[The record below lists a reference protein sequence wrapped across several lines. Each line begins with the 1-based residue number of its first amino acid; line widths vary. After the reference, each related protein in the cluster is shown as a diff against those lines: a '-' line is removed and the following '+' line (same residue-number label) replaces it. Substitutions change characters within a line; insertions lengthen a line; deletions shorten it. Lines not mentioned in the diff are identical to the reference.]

1 MFSSYQYWN
10 QTKIIQSLEKLIL
23 HKQGE
28 QLENLDWPHL
38 EVLKAACR
46 IDTSSIK
53 DEFLKDQAHEWIRI
67 FTNLKQYIFISLTI
81 PEFSETAIEI
91 LETFTWRFKEVQD
104 ACLDG
109 SLTIMIKTLGLIY
122 QPDIDFECK
131 ENIKHYL
138 ENLYFNADE
147 NQKQKDFVYNSI
159 KNFAEMNQK
168 AYHGSNLIDLMN
180 AIVQDRRGEIFP
192 QEAPSPGR

>member
-46 IDTSSIK
+46 IDTSSAK

-67 FTNLKQYIFISLTI
+67 FTNLK
-81 PEFSETAIEI
+81 
-91 LETFTWRFKEVQD
+91 
-104 ACLDG
+104 
-109 SLTIMIKTLGLIY
+109 
-122 QPDIDFECK
+122 
-131 ENIKHYL
+131 
-138 ENLYFNADE
+138 
-147 NQKQKDFVYNSI
+147 
-159 KNFAEMNQK
+159 
-168 AYHGSNLIDLMN
+168 
-180 AIVQDRRGEIFP
+180 
-192 QEAPSPGR
+192 